1 MRKVL
6 IVGAGKSS
14 PYLIKYLIENSVQEN
29 LFILIAD
36 ANLHNLKKINKNE
49 RCKTI
54 LFDINDVDQK
64 KKLIHDADIVI
75 SLLPVHLHILIAK
88 TCLELKRN
96 LLTASYVSEEM
107 KLLNNKVKKKGL
119 IFLNE
124 IGLDPGIDHMS
135 AKKIIDRIQ
144 ADNKEII
151 SFKSFTGGLIAP
163 MSDNNLWN
171 YKFTW
176 NPRNVVKAGQGSPA
190 KFIEKGKYKY
200 VPYYRLFDNTET
212 INIDKI
218 GEFEVYPN
226 RDSLKYR
233 KLYNLD
239 DIKTMKRGKITKICF
254 SKSWNMLIRLGL
266 TDDSYRINN
275 SKNMSIREF
284 TNCFLPYDPNKSIEK
299 KVQKELKMKSF
310 NEEMKKLKAINL
322 FDDKKKIRTDNGTP
336 AEILEEILRDTWKL
350 EKNDRDMIIMYHE
363 FKYRN
368 GNKIKKI
375 TSTMVCIGD
384 NKKFTAMSKTVGLP
398 LAIAS
403 ILILNK
409 QIKIKGVIRPIHQQ
423 IYDPV
428 LEKLDRFDIN
438 FKESN

>member
-14 PYLIKYLIENSVQEN
+14 PFLIKYLIENSFTEN

-36 ANLHNLKKINKNE
+36 ANLQNLKKINKNK

-54 LFDINDVDQK
+54 LFDINDVNQK
-64 KKLIHDADIVI
+64 NNLIQDADIVI
-75 SLLPVHLHILIAK
+75 SLLPAHLHISIAK
-88 TCLELKRN
+88 TCLELNTN
-96 LLTASYVSEEM
+96 LLTASYISEEM
-107 KLLNNKVKKKGL
+107 KLLDNEVKKKGL

-124 IGLDPGIDHMS
+124 MGLDPGIDHMS

-144 ADNKEII
+144 ADKKEII

-212 INIDKI
+212 INIDEM

-233 KLYNLD
+233 KLYNLE
-239 DIKTMKRGKITKICF
+239 DIQTMKRGTIRKVGF
-254 SKSWNMLIRLGL
+254 SKSWNMLIKLGL

-284 TNCFLPYDPNKSIEK
+284 TNCFLPYDPNKSVEK
-299 KVQKELKMKSF
+299 KIQKELKIKSF
-310 NEEMKKLKAINL
+310 NEEMNKLKAIYL
-322 FDDKKKIRTDNGTP
+322 FDDKKKISTENGTP
-336 AEILEEILRDTWKL
+336 AEILEEILKDAWKL

-363 FKYRN
+363 FKHKHAN
-368 GNKIKKI
+368 EIKKT

-384 NKKFTAMSKTVGLP
+384 NKEFTAMSKTVGLP

-409 QIKIKGVIRPIHQQ
+409 KINIKGITRPVHQQ

-428 LEKLDRFDIN
+428 LEKLNQFNIN
-438 FKESN
+438 FKEYN

>member
-14 PYLIKYLIENSVQEN
+14 PFLIKYLIENSVQEN

-36 ANLHNLKKINKNE
+36 ANLLNLKKIKRNE

-88 TCLELKRN
+88 TCLELKKN

-176 NPRNVVKAGQGSPA
+176 NPRSVVKAGQGSPA

-212 INIDKI
+212 INIDEI

-239 DIKTMKRGKITKICF
+239 DIQTMKRGTIRKVGF

-266 TDDSYRINN
+266 TDDSYRISN

-299 KVQKELKMKSF
+299 KVQKELKIKSF

-322 FDDKKKIRTDNGTP
+322 FDDKKKIKTDNGTP
-336 AEILEEILRDTWKL
+336 AEILEEILRDIWKL

-368 GNKIKKI
+368 GNKIKKT

-409 QIKIKGVIRPIHQQ
+409 QIKIRGITRPIHQQ

>member
-64 KKLIHDADIVI
+64 KKLIHVADIVI

-239 DIKTMKRGKITKICF
+239 DIQTMKRGTIRKIGF

-336 AEILEEILRDTWKL
+336 AEILEEILRDIWKL

-409 QIKIKGVIRPIHQQ
+409 QIKIKGIMRPIHQQ

>member
-14 PYLIKYLIENSVQEN
+14 PFLIKYLIENSVQEN

-36 ANLHNLKKINKNE
+36 ANLLNLKKINRNE

-212 INIDKI
+212 INIDEI

-239 DIKTMKRGKITKICF
+239 DIQTMKRGTIRKVGF

-266 TDDSYRINN
+266 TDDSYRISN

-299 KVQKELKMKSF
+299 KVQKELKIKSF

-336 AEILEEILRDTWKL
+336 AEILEEILRDIWKL

-368 GNKIKKI
+368 RNKIKKI

-409 QIKIKGVIRPIHQQ
+409 QIKIRGIIRPIHQQ

>member
-6 IVGAGKSS
+6 VVGAGKSS
-14 PYLIKYLIENSVQEN
+14 PFLIKYLIENSVKEN

-36 ANLHNLKKINKNE
+36 ANLLNLKKINRNE

-176 NPRNVVKAGQGSPA
+176 NPRNVVKAGQGSA
-190 KFIEKGKYKY
+190 TKFIEKGKYKY

-212 INIDKI
+212 INIDEI

-239 DIKTMKRGKITKICF
+239 DIQTMKRGTIRKVGF

-266 TDDSYRINN
+266 TDDSYRISN

-299 KVQKELKMKSF
+299 KVQKELGIKSF

-336 AEILEEILRDTWKL
+336 AEILEEILRDIWKL

-368 GNKIKKI
+368 GNKIKKT

-409 QIKIKGVIRPIHQQ
+409 QIKIKGIIRPIHQQ

-428 LEKLDRFDIN
+428 LEKLNLFDIN

>member
-14 PYLIKYLIENSVQEN
+14 PFLIKYLIENSVQEN

-36 ANLHNLKKINKNE
+36 ANLLNLKKINRNE

-176 NPRNVVKAGQGSPA
+176 NPRNVVKAGQGSAA

-212 INIDKI
+212 INIDEI

-239 DIKTMKRGKITKICF
+239 DIQTMKRGTIRKVGF

-266 TDDSYRINN
+266 TDDSYRISN

-299 KVQKELKMKSF
+299 KVQKELKIKSF

-322 FDDKKKIRTDNGTP
+322 FDDEKKIRTENGTP
-336 AEILEEILRDTWKL
+336 AEILEEILRDIWKL

-368 GNKIKKI
+368 RNKIKKI

-409 QIKIKGVIRPIHQQ
+409 QIKIKGIIRPIHQQ

>member
-14 PYLIKYLIENSVQEN
+14 PFLIKYLIENSVTEN

-36 ANLHNLKKINKNE
+36 ANLQNLKKINKNK

-54 LFDINDVDQK
+54 LFNINDVNQK
-64 KKLIHDADIVI
+64 NKLIQDADIVI
-75 SLLPVHLHILIAK
+75 SLLPAHLHISIAK
-88 TCLELKRN
+88 TCLELNTN
-96 LLTASYVSEEM
+96 LLTASYISEEM
-107 KLLNNKVKKKGL
+107 KLLNNEVKKKGL

-124 IGLDPGIDHMS
+124 MGLDPGIDHMS

-144 ADNKEII
+144 ADKKEII

-176 NPRNVVKAGQGSPA
+176 NPKNVVKAGQGSPA

-212 INIDKI
+212 INIDEM

-233 KLYNLD
+233 KLYNLE
-239 DIKTMKRGKITKICF
+239 DIQTMKRGTIRKVGF
-254 SKSWNMLIRLGL
+254 SKSWNMLIKLGL
-266 TDDSYRINN
+266 TDDSYRISN

-284 TNCFLPYDPNKSIEK
+284 TNCFLPYDPNKSVEK
-299 KVQKELKMKSF
+299 KIQKELKIKSF
-310 NEEMKKLKAINL
+310 NEEMNKLKAIYL
-322 FDDKKKIRTDNGTP
+322 FDDIKKISTENGTP
-336 AEILEEILRDTWKL
+336 AEILEEILKDAWKL

-363 FKYRN
+363 FKHKHAN
-368 GNKIKKI
+368 EIKKT

-384 NKKFTAMSKTVGLP
+384 NKEFTAMSKTVGLP

-409 QIKIKGVIRPIHQQ
+409 KIKIKGITRPVHQQ

-428 LEKLDRFDIN
+428 LEKLNQFNIN
-438 FKESN
+438 FKEYN

>member
-14 PYLIKYLIENSVQEN
+14 PFLIKYLIENSVKEN

-36 ANLHNLKKINKNE
+36 ANLQNLKKINKNK

-54 LFDINDVDQK
+54 LFDINDVNQK
-64 KKLIHDADIVI
+64 NKLIQEADIVI
-75 SLLPVHLHILIAK
+75 SLLPAHLHISIAK

-96 LLTASYVSEEM
+96 LLTASYISEEM
-107 KLLNNKVKKKGL
+107 KLLDNEVKKKGL

-135 AKKIIDRIQ
+135 AKKIIDRIH

-212 INIDKI
+212 INIDKM

-233 KLYNLD
+233 KLYNLE
-239 DIKTMKRGKITKICF
+239 DIQTMKRGTIRKVGF
-254 SKSWNMLIRLGL
+254 SKSWNMLIKLGL
-266 TDDSYRINN
+266 TDDSYRISN

-284 TNCFLPYDPNKSIEK
+284 TNCFLPFDPNKSVEK
-299 KVQKELKMKSF
+299 KIQKELKIKSF

-322 FDDKKKIRTDNGTP
+322 FNDKKKIISDNGTP
-336 AEILEEILRDTWKL
+336 AEILEEILRDAWKL
-350 EKNDRDMIIMYHE
+350 DKNDRDMIIMYHE
-363 FKYRN
+363 FKYKN
-368 GNKIKKI
+368 AKKIKKT
-375 TSTMVCIGD
+375 TSTMVCIGE
-384 NKKFTAMSKTVGLP
+384 NKEFTAMSKTVGLP

-403 ILILNK
+403 ILILNN
-409 QIKIKGVIRPIHQQ
+409 QIKVKGIIRPIHQQ
-423 IYDPV
+423 IYDPI
-428 LEKLDRFDIN
+428 LEKLDRFNIN

>member
-6 IVGAGKSS
+6 IIGAGKSS
-14 PYLIKYLIENSVQEN
+14 PFLIKYLIEKSVSEN

-36 ANLHNLKKINKNE
+36 ANLQNLKKINKNE

-54 LFDINDVDQK
+54 QLDVNDMYQK
-64 KKLIHDADIVI
+64 KKLIKNSDIVI
-75 SLLPVHLHILIAK
+75 SLLPMHLHISIAK

-96 LLTASYVSEEM
+96 LLTASYISEEM
-107 KLLNNKVKKKGL
+107 KLLDNEVKKKGL

-135 AKKIIDRIQ
+135 AKKIIDRIH

-212 INIDKI
+212 INIDKM

-233 KLYNLD
+233 KLYNLE
-239 DIKTMKRGKITKICF
+239 DIQTMKRGTIRKVGF
-254 SKSWNMLIRLGL
+254 SKSWNMLIKLGL
-266 TDDSYRINN
+266 TDDSYRISN

-284 TNCFLPYDPNKSIEK
+284 TNCFLPFDPNKSVEK
-299 KVQKELKMKSF
+299 KIQKELKIKSF

-322 FDDKKKIRTDNGTP
+322 FNDKKKIISDNGTP
-336 AEILEEILRDTWKL
+336 AEILEEILRDAWKL
-350 EKNDRDMIIMYHE
+350 DKNDRDMIIMYHE
-363 FKYRN
+363 FKYKN
-368 GNKIKKI
+368 AKKIKKT
-375 TSTMVCIGD
+375 TSTMVCIGE
-384 NKKFTAMSKTVGLP
+384 NKEFTAMSKTVGLP

-403 ILILNK
+403 ILILNN
-409 QIKIKGVIRPIHQQ
+409 QIKVKGIIRPIHQQ
-423 IYDPV
+423 IYDPI
-428 LEKLDRFDIN
+428 LEKLDRFNIN

>member
-14 PYLIKYLIENSVQEN
+14 PFLIKYLIENSVTEN

-36 ANLHNLKKINKNE
+36 ANLQNLKKINKNK

-54 LFDINDVDQK
+54 LFNINDVNQK
-64 KKLIHDADIVI
+64 NKLIQDADIVI
-75 SLLPVHLHILIAK
+75 SLLPAHLHISIAK
-88 TCLELKRN
+88 TCLELNTN
-96 LLTASYVSEEM
+96 LLTASYISEEM
-107 KLLNNKVKKKGL
+107 KLLNNEVKKKGL

-124 IGLDPGIDHMS
+124 MGLDPGIDHMS

-144 ADNKEII
+144 ADKKEII

-212 INIDKI
+212 INIDEM

-233 KLYNLD
+233 KLYNLE
-239 DIKTMKRGKITKICF
+239 DIQTMKRGTIRKVGF
-254 SKSWNMLIRLGL
+254 SKSWNMLIKLGL
-266 TDDSYRINN
+266 TDDSYRISN
-275 SKNMSIREF
+275 SKNMSIKEF
-284 TNCFLPYDPNKSIEK
+284 TNCFLPYDPNKSVEK
-299 KVQKELKMKSF
+299 KIQKELKIKSF
-310 NEEMKKLKAINL
+310 NEEMNKLKAIYL
-322 FDDKKKIRTDNGTP
+322 FDDKKKISTENGTP
-336 AEILEEILRDTWKL
+336 AEILEEILKDAWKL

-363 FKYRN
+363 FKHKHAN
-368 GNKIKKI
+368 EIKKT

-384 NKKFTAMSKTVGLP
+384 NKEFTAMSKTVGLP

-409 QIKIKGVIRPIHQQ
+409 KIKIKGITRPVHQQ

-428 LEKLDRFDIN
+428 LEKLNQFNIN
-438 FKESN
+438 FKEYN

>member
-14 PYLIKYLIENSVQEN
+14 PFLIKYLIQNSVAEN

-36 ANLHNLKKINKNE
+36 SNLQNLKKINENE

-54 LFDINDVDQK
+54 LFDINDVVQK
-64 KKLIHDADIVI
+64 SKLIKDSDIVI
-75 SLLPVHLHILIAK
+75 SLLPVHLHISIAK

-96 LLTASYVSEEM
+96 FLTASYVSEEM
-107 KLLNNKVKKKGL
+107 KLLNNDVKKKGL

-124 IGLDPGIDHMS
+124 MGLDPGIDHMS

-144 ADNKEII
+144 ANNKEII

-163 MSDNNLWN
+163 MSDNNLWK

-176 NPRNVVKAGQGSPA
+176 NPRNVITAGQGSPA
-190 KFIEKGKYKY
+190 KFIERGKYKY

-212 INIDKI
+212 INIDEM

-233 KLYNLD
+233 ELYNLG
-239 DIKTMKRGKITKICF
+239 DIKTMKRGTIRKVGF
-254 SKSWNMLIRLGL
+254 SKSWNMLIKLGL
-266 TDDSYRINN
+266 TDDSYRISN

-284 TNCFLPYDPNKSIEK
+284 TNCFLPYDPNKSVEK
-299 KVQKELKMKSF
+299 KIQKELNIKSF
-310 NEEMKKLKAINL
+310 NDEMNKLKAIYL
-322 FDDKKKIRTDNGTP
+322 FDDEKKIMTDNGTP
-336 AEILEEILRDTWKL
+336 AEILEEILRDAWKL
-350 EKNDRDMIIMYHE
+350 EKNDRDMIIMHHE

-368 GNKIKKI
+368 ANEIKKT

-384 NKKFTAMSKTVGLP
+384 NKEFTAMSKTVGLP

-403 ILILNK
+403 ILILNEK
-409 QIKIKGVIRPIHQQ
+409 IKIKGIIRPIHQQ
-423 IYDPV
+423 IYNPV
-428 LEKLDRFDIN
+428 LEKLNQFNIN

>member
-14 PYLIKYLIENSVQEN
+14 PFLIKYLIENSVKEN

-36 ANLHNLKKINKNE
+36 AKLLNLKKINRNE

-176 NPRNVVKAGQGSPA
+176 NPRNVVKAGQGSAA
-190 KFIEKGKYKY
+190 KFIENGKYKY

-212 INIDKI
+212 INIDEI

-239 DIKTMKRGKITKICF
+239 NIQTMKRGTIRKVGF

-266 TDDSYRINN
+266 TDDSYRISN

-299 KVQKELKMKSF
+299 KVQKELRIKSF

-336 AEILEEILRDTWKL
+336 AEILEEILRDIWKL

-368 GNKIKKI
+368 GNKIKKT

-409 QIKIKGVIRPIHQQ
+409 QIKIKGIIRPIHQQ

>member
-64 KKLIHDADIVI
+64 KKLIHVADIVI

-163 MSDNNLWN
+163 TSDNNLWN

-239 DIKTMKRGKITKICF
+239 DIQTMKRGTIRKIGF

-299 KVQKELKMKSF
+299 KVQKELKIKSF

-409 QIKIKGVIRPIHQQ
+409 QIKIKGIMRPIHQQ

>member
-14 PYLIKYLIENSVQEN
+14 PFLIKYLIENSVTEN
-29 LFILIAD
+29 LFILVAD
-36 ANLHNLKKINKNE
+36 ANLQNLKKINKNK

-54 LFDINDVDQK
+54 LFDINDVNQK
-64 KKLIHDADIVI
+64 IKLIQDADIVI
-75 SLLPVHLHILIAK
+75 SLLPAHLHISIAK
-88 TCLELKRN
+88 TCLELNTN
-96 LLTASYVSEEM
+96 LLTASYTSEEM
-107 KLLNNKVKKKGL
+107 KLLHKEVKKKGL

-124 IGLDPGIDHMS
+124 MGLDPGIDHMS

-144 ADNKEII
+144 ADKKEII

-200 VPYYRLFDNTET
+200 VPYHRLFDNTET
-212 INIDKI
+212 INIDQM

-233 KLYNLD
+233 KLYNLE
-239 DIKTMKRGKITKICF
+239 DIQTMKRGTIRKVGF
-254 SKSWNMLIRLGL
+254 SKSWNMLIKLGL
-266 TDDSYRINN
+266 TDDSYRISN

-284 TNCFLPYDPNKSIEK
+284 TNCFLPYDPNKSVEK
-299 KVQKELKMKSF
+299 KIQKELKIKSF

-322 FDDKKKIRTDNGTP
+322 FDDKKKISIENGTP
-336 AEILEEILRDTWKL
+336 AEILEEILKDAWKL
-350 EKNDRDMIIMYHE
+350 EKNDRDMIVMYHE
-363 FKYRN
+363 FKYKHA
-368 GNKIKKI
+368 NKIKKT
-375 TSTMVCIGD
+375 TSTMVCIGN
-384 NKKFTAMSKTVGLP
+384 NKEFTAMSKTVGLP

-409 QIKIKGVIRPIHQQ
+409 KINIKGITRPVHQQ

-428 LEKLDRFDIN
+428 LEKLNQLNIN
-438 FKESN
+438 FKEYN

>member
-14 PYLIKYLIENSVQEN
+14 PFLIKYLIENSVTEN

-36 ANLHNLKKINKNE
+36 ANLQNLKKINKNK

-54 LFDINDVDQK
+54 LFDINDVNQK
-64 KKLIHDADIVI
+64 NKLIQDADIVI
-75 SLLPVHLHILIAK
+75 SLLPAYLHISIAK
-88 TCLELKRN
+88 TCLELNTN
-96 LLTASYVSEEM
+96 LLTASYISEEM
-107 KLLNNKVKKKGL
+107 KLLDYEVKKKGL

-124 IGLDPGIDHMS
+124 MGLDPGIDHMS

-144 ADNKEII
+144 ADKKEII

-212 INIDKI
+212 INIDEM

-239 DIKTMKRGKITKICF
+239 DIQTMKRGTIRKVGF

-266 TDDSYRINN
+266 TDDSYRISN

-284 TNCFLPYDPNKSIEK
+284 TNCFLPYDPNKSVEK
-299 KVQKELKMKSF
+299 KVQKEFKIKSF

-322 FDDKKKIRTDNGTP
+322 FDDKKRIRTDNGTP

-368 GNKIKKI
+368 GNKIKKT

-384 NKKFTAMSKTVGLP
+384 NKKLTAMSKTVGLP

-409 QIKIKGVIRPIHQQ
+409 QIKIKGIIRPIHQQ

>member
-14 PYLIKYLIENSVQEN
+14 PFLIKYLTENSVKEN

-36 ANLHNLKKINKNE
+36 ANLLNLKKINRNE

-212 INIDKI
+212 INIDEI

-239 DIKTMKRGKITKICF
+239 DIQTMKRGTIRKVGF

-266 TDDSYRINN
+266 TDDSYRISN

-284 TNCFLPYDPNKSIEK
+284 TNCFLPYDLNKSVEK
-299 KVQKELKMKSF
+299 KVQKELKIKSF
-310 NEEMKKLKAINL
+310 NEEMKKLKEINL
-322 FDDKKKIRTDNGTP
+322 FDDKKKIRTNNGTP

-368 GNKIKKI
+368 GNKIKKT

-384 NKKFTAMSKTVGLP
+384 NKKLTAMSKTVGLP

-409 QIKIKGVIRPIHQQ
+409 QIKIKGIIRPIHQQ

>member
-6 IVGAGKSS
+6 VVGAGKSS
-14 PYLIKYLIENSVQEN
+14 PFLIKYLIENSVKEN

-36 ANLHNLKKINKNE
+36 ANLLNLKKINRNE

-88 TCLELKRN
+88 TCLELKKN

-176 NPRNVVKAGQGSPA
+176 NPRNVVKAGQGSA
-190 KFIEKGKYKY
+190 TKFIEKGKYKY

-212 INIDKI
+212 INIDEI

-239 DIKTMKRGKITKICF
+239 DIQTMKRGTIRKVGF

-266 TDDSYRINN
+266 TDDSYRISN

-299 KVQKELKMKSF
+299 KVQKELGIKSF

-336 AEILEEILRDTWKL
+336 AEILEEILRDIWKL

-368 GNKIKKI
+368 GNKIKKT

-409 QIKIKGVIRPIHQQ
+409 QIKIRGITRPIHQQ

>member
-14 PYLIKYLIENSVQEN
+14 PFLIKYLIENSVTEN

-36 ANLHNLKKINKNE
+36 ANLQNLKKINKNK

-54 LFDINDVDQK
+54 LFDINDVNQK
-64 KKLIHDADIVI
+64 NKLIQDADIVI
-75 SLLPVHLHILIAK
+75 SLLPAHLHISIAK
-88 TCLELKRN
+88 TCLELNTN
-96 LLTASYVSEEM
+96 LLTASYISEEM
-107 KLLNNKVKKKGL
+107 KLLDNEVKKKGL

-135 AKKIIDRIQ
+135 AKKIIDRIH

-212 INIDKI
+212 INIDEI

-239 DIKTMKRGKITKICF
+239 DIQTMKRGTIRKVGF

-266 TDDSYRINN
+266 TDDSYRISN

-284 TNCFLPYDPNKSIEK
+284 TNCFLPFDPNKSVEK
-299 KVQKELKMKSF
+299 KIQKELKIKSF

-322 FDDKKKIRTDNGTP
+322 FNDKKKIISDNGTP
-336 AEILEEILRDTWKL
+336 AEILEEILRDAWKL
-350 EKNDRDMIIMYHE
+350 DKNDRDMIIMYHE
-363 FKYRN
+363 FKYKN
-368 GNKIKKI
+368 AKKIKKT
-375 TSTMVCIGD
+375 TSTMVCIGE
-384 NKKFTAMSKTVGLP
+384 NKEFTAMSKTVGLP

-403 ILILNK
+403 ILILNN
-409 QIKIKGVIRPIHQQ
+409 QIKVKGIIRPIHQQ
-423 IYDPV
+423 IYDPI
-428 LEKLDRFDIN
+428 LEKLDRFNIN

>member
-14 PYLIKYLIENSVQEN
+14 PFLIKYLIDNSVKEN

-36 ANLHNLKKINKNE
+36 ANLLNLKKINRNE

-151 SFKSFTGGLIAP
+151 SFKSFTGGLMAP

-212 INIDKI
+212 INIDEI

-239 DIKTMKRGKITKICF
+239 DIQTMNRGTIRKVGF

-266 TDDSYRINN
+266 TDDSYRISN

-299 KVQKELKMKSF
+299 KVQKELKIKSF

-322 FDDKKKIRTDNGTP
+322 FDDKKKIKTDNGTP
-336 AEILEEILRDTWKL
+336 AEILEEILRDIWKL

-368 GNKIKKI
+368 GNKIKKT

-409 QIKIKGVIRPIHQQ
+409 QIKIRGIIRPIHQQ

>member
-6 IVGAGKSS
+6 IIGAGKSS
-14 PYLIKYLIENSVQEN
+14 PFLIKYLIKNSVTEN

-36 ANLHNLKKINKNE
+36 ANLQNLKRINENE

-54 LFDINDVDQK
+54 LFNINDGDQK
-64 KKLIHDADIVI
+64 KKLIQDADIVI
-75 SLLPVHLHILIAK
+75 SLLPVHLHISIAK
-88 TCLELKRN
+88 TCLQLKRN

-107 KLLNNKVKKKGL
+107 KLLDSKVKKKGL

-124 IGLDPGIDHMS
+124 MGLDPGIDHMS

-144 ADNKEII
+144 ADHKEII

-212 INIDKI
+212 IKIDEM

-239 DIKTMKRGKITKICF
+239 DIQTMKRGTIRKIGF
-254 SKSWNMLIRLGL
+254 SKSWNMLIKLGL
-266 TDDSYRINN
+266 TDDSYRISN
-275 SKNMSIREF
+275 SKNMTIREF
-284 TNCFLPYDPNKSIEK
+284 TNCFLPYDPNKSVEEK
-299 KVQKELKMKSF
+299 IQKELKIKSF
-310 NEEMKKLKAINL
+310 NEEMNKLKAIYL

-336 AEILEEILRDTWKL
+336 AEILEEILRDAWKL
-350 EKNDRDMIIMYHE
+350 EKKDRDMIIMYHE
-363 FKYRN
+363 FKYRH
-368 GNKIKKI
+368 GNKIKKT

-384 NKKFTAMSKTVGLP
+384 NKEFTAMSKTVGLP

-409 QIKIKGVIRPIHQQ
+409 KINIKGIIRPIHQE

-428 LEKLDRFDIN
+428 LKKLNQFNIN

>member
-14 PYLIKYLIENSVQEN
+14 PFLIKYLIENSVQEN

-64 KKLIHDADIVI
+64 KKLIHGADIVI

-176 NPRNVVKAGQGSPA
+176 NPRNVVKAGQGSAA

-212 INIDKI
+212 INIDEI

-239 DIKTMKRGKITKICF
+239 DIQTMKRGTIRKVGF

-266 TDDSYRINN
+266 TDDSYRISN

-299 KVQKELKMKSF
+299 KVQKELKIKSF

-336 AEILEEILRDTWKL
+336 AEILEEILRDIWKL

-368 GNKIKKI
+368 RNKIKKI

-409 QIKIKGVIRPIHQQ
+409 QIKIKGIIRPIHQQ

>member
-14 PYLIKYLIENSVQEN
+14 PFLIKYLIENSVLEN

-36 ANLHNLKKINKNE
+36 ANLLNLKKINRNE

-176 NPRNVVKAGQGSPA
+176 NPRNVVKAGQGSAA

-212 INIDKI
+212 INIDEI

-239 DIKTMKRGKITKICF
+239 DIQTMKRGTIRKVGF

-266 TDDSYRINN
+266 TDDSYRISN

-299 KVQKELKMKSF
+299 KVQKELKIKSF

-336 AEILEEILRDTWKL
+336 AEILEEILRDIWKL

-368 GNKIKKI
+368 GNKIKKT

-384 NKKFTAMSKTVGLP
+384 NKKLTAMSKTVGLP
-398 LAIAS
+398 LAITS

-409 QIKIKGVIRPIHQQ
+409 QIKIKGIIRPIHQQ

>member
-14 PYLIKYLIENSVQEN
+14 PFLIKYLIENSVKEN

-36 ANLHNLKKINKNE
+36 ANLLNLKKINRNE

-212 INIDKI
+212 INIDEI

-239 DIKTMKRGKITKICF
+239 DIQTMKRGTIRKVGF

-266 TDDSYRINN
+266 TDDSYRISN

-299 KVQKELKMKSF
+299 KVQKELKIKSF

-322 FDDKKKIRTDNGTP
+322 FDDKKKIKTDNGTP
-336 AEILEEILRDTWKL
+336 AEILEEILRDIWKL

-368 GNKIKKI
+368 GNKIKKT

-409 QIKIKGVIRPIHQQ
+409 QIKIRGIIRPIHQQ

>member
-14 PYLIKYLIENSVQEN
+14 PFLIKYLIENSVKEN

-36 ANLHNLKKINKNE
+36 ANLLNLKKINRNE

-176 NPRNVVKAGQGSPA
+176 NPRNVVKAGQGSA
-190 KFIEKGKYKY
+190 TKFIEKGKYKY

-212 INIDKI
+212 INIDEI

-239 DIKTMKRGKITKICF
+239 NIQTMKRGTIRKVGF
-254 SKSWNMLIRLGL
+254 S
-266 TDDSYRINN
+266 
-275 SKNMSIREF
+275 
-284 TNCFLPYDPNKSIEK
+284 
-299 KVQKELKMKSF
+299 
-310 NEEMKKLKAINL
+310 
-322 FDDKKKIRTDNGTP
+322 
-336 AEILEEILRDTWKL
+336 
-350 EKNDRDMIIMYHE
+350 
-363 FKYRN
+363 
-368 GNKIKKI
+368 
-375 TSTMVCIGD
+375 
-384 NKKFTAMSKTVGLP
+384 
-398 LAIAS
+398 
-403 ILILNK
+403 
-409 QIKIKGVIRPIHQQ
+409 
-423 IYDPV
+423 
-428 LEKLDRFDIN
+428 
-438 FKESN
+438 

>member
-6 IVGAGKSS
+6 IIGAGKSS
-14 PYLIKYLIENSVQEN
+14 PFLIKYLIDNSVTEN
-29 LFILIAD
+29 LFILIVD
-36 ANLHNLKKINKNE
+36 ANLQNLKRINENE

-54 LFDINDVDQK
+54 LFNINDGDQK
-64 KKLIHDADIVI
+64 KKLIQDADIVI
-75 SLLPVHLHILIAK
+75 SLLPVHLHISIAK
-88 TCLELKRN
+88 TCLQLKRN

-107 KLLNNKVKKKGL
+107 KLLDSEVKKKGL

-124 IGLDPGIDHMS
+124 MGLDPGIDHMS

-144 ADNKEII
+144 ADHKEII

-212 INIDKI
+212 IKIDEM
-218 GEFEVYPN
+218 GEFEVYAN

-239 DIKTMKRGKITKICF
+239 DIQTMKRGTIRKIGFCQ
-254 SKSWNMLIRLGL
+254 SWNMLIKLGL
-266 TDDSYRINN
+266 TDDSYRISN
-275 SKNMSIREF
+275 SKNMTIREF
-284 TNCFLPYDPNKSIEK
+284 TNCFLPYDPNKSVEK
-299 KVQKELKMKSF
+299 KIQKELKIKSF
-310 NEEMKKLKAINL
+310 NEEMNKLKAIYL
-322 FDDKKKIRTDNGTP
+322 FDDKKKIRTDKGTP
-336 AEILEEILRDTWKL
+336 AEILEEILRDAWKL
-350 EKNDRDMIIMYHE
+350 EKKDRDMIIMYHE
-363 FKYRN
+363 FKYRYAK
-368 GNKIKKI
+368 KIKKT

-384 NKKFTAMSKTVGLP
+384 NKEFTAMSKTVGLP

-409 QIKIKGVIRPIHQQ
+409 QIKIKGIIRPIHQE

-428 LEKLDRFDIN
+428 LEKLDQFNIN

>member
-14 PYLIKYLIENSVQEN
+14 PFLIKYLIENSVTEN
-29 LFILIAD
+29 LFILVAD
-36 ANLHNLKKINKNE
+36 ANLQNLKKINKNK

-54 LFDINDVDQK
+54 LFDINNVNQK
-64 KKLIHDADIVI
+64 NKLIQEADIVI
-75 SLLPVHLHILIAK
+75 SLLPAHLHISIAK
-88 TCLELKRN
+88 TCLELNTN
-96 LLTASYVSEEM
+96 LLTASYISEEM
-107 KLLNNKVKKKGL
+107 KILDNEVKKKGL

-124 IGLDPGIDHMS
+124 MGLDPGIDHMS

-144 ADNKEII
+144 ADKKEII

-212 INIDKI
+212 INIDEM

-233 KLYNLD
+233 KLYNLE
-239 DIKTMKRGKITKICF
+239 DIQTMKRGTIRKVGF
-254 SKSWNMLIRLGL
+254 SKSWNMLIKLGL
-266 TDDSYRINN
+266 TDDSYRISN

-284 TNCFLPYDPNKSIEK
+284 TNCFLPYDPNKSVEK
-299 KVQKELKMKSF
+299 KIQKELKIKSF
-310 NEEMKKLKAINL
+310 DEEMNKLKAIYL
-322 FDDKKKIRTDNGTP
+322 FDDKKKISVENGTP
-336 AEILEEILRDTWKL
+336 AEILEEILKDAWKL

-363 FKYRN
+363 FKHKHA
-368 GNKIKKI
+368 NKIKKTI
-375 TSTMVCIGD
+375 STMVCIGD
-384 NKKFTAMSKTVGLP
+384 NKEFTAMSKTVGLP

-409 QIKIKGVIRPIHQQ
+409 KINIIGITRPVHQQ

-428 LEKLDRFDIN
+428 LEKLNQFGIN
-438 FKESN
+438 FKEYN

>member
-6 IVGAGKSS
+6 IIGAGKSS
-14 PYLIKYLIENSVQEN
+14 PFLIKYLIEKSVSEN

-36 ANLHNLKKINKNE
+36 ANLQNLKKINKNE

-54 LFDINDVDQK
+54 QLDVNDMYQK
-64 KKLIHDADIVI
+64 KKLIKNSDIVI
-75 SLLPVHLHILIAK
+75 SLLPMHLHISIAK

-96 LLTASYVSEEM
+96 LLTASYISEEM
-107 KLLNNKVKKKGL
+107 KLLDNEVKKKGL

-135 AKKIIDRIQ
+135 AKKIIDRIH

-212 INIDKI
+212 INIDKM

-233 KLYNLD
+233 KLYNLE
-239 DIKTMKRGKITKICF
+239 DIQTMKRGTIRKVGF
-254 SKSWNMLIRLGL
+254 SKSWNMLIKLGL
-266 TDDSYRINN
+266 TDDSYRISN

-284 TNCFLPYDPNKSIEK
+284 TNCFLPFDPNKSVEK
-299 KVQKELKMKSF
+299 KIQKELKIKSY

-322 FDDKKKIRTDNGTP
+322 FNDKKKIISDNGTP
-336 AEILEEILRDTWKL
+336 AEILEEILRDAWKL
-350 EKNDRDMIIMYHE
+350 DKNDRDMIIMYHE
-363 FKYRN
+363 FKYKN
-368 GNKIKKI
+368 AKKIKKT
-375 TSTMVCIGD
+375 TSTMVCIGE
-384 NKKFTAMSKTVGLP
+384 NKEFTAMSKTVGLP

-403 ILILNK
+403 ILILNN
-409 QIKIKGVIRPIHQQ
+409 QIKVKGIIRPIHQQ
-423 IYDPV
+423 IYDPI
-428 LEKLDRFDIN
+428 LEKLDRFNIN

>member
-14 PYLIKYLIENSVQEN
+14 PFLIKYLIENSVKEN

-36 ANLHNLKKINKNE
+36 ANLLNLKKINRNE

-151 SFKSFTGGLIAP
+151 SLKSFTGGLIAP

-176 NPRNVVKAGQGSPA
+176 NPRNVVKAGQGSA
-190 KFIEKGKYKY
+190 TKFIEKGKYKY

-212 INIDKI
+212 INIDEI

-239 DIKTMKRGKITKICF
+239 NIQTMKRGTIRKVGF

-266 TDDSYRINN
+266 TDDSYRISN

-299 KVQKELKMKSF
+299 KVQKELRIKSF

-336 AEILEEILRDTWKL
+336 AEILEEILRDIWKL

-368 GNKIKKI
+368 GNKIKKT

-409 QIKIKGVIRPIHQQ
+409 QIKIRGIIRPIHQQ

>member
-64 KKLIHDADIVI
+64 KKLIHVADIVI

-163 MSDNNLWN
+163 TSDNNLWN

-239 DIKTMKRGKITKICF
+239 DIQTMKRGTIRKIGF

-368 GNKIKKI
+368 GNKIKKT

>member
-6 IVGAGKSS
+6 VVGAGKSS
-14 PYLIKYLIENSVQEN
+14 PFLIKYLIENSVKEN

-36 ANLHNLKKINKNE
+36 ANLLNLKKINRNE

-176 NPRNVVKAGQGSPA
+176 NPRNVVKAGQGSA
-190 KFIEKGKYKY
+190 TKFIEKGKYKY

-212 INIDKI
+212 INIDEI

-239 DIKTMKRGKITKICF
+239 DIQTMKRGTIRKVGF

-266 TDDSYRINN
+266 TDDSYRISN

-299 KVQKELKMKSF
+299 KVQKELKIKSF

-322 FDDKKKIRTDNGTP
+322 FDDKKKIKTDNGTP
-336 AEILEEILRDTWKL
+336 AEILEEILRDIWKL

-368 GNKIKKI
+368 GNKIKKT

-409 QIKIKGVIRPIHQQ
+409 QIKIRGITRPIHQQ

>member
-64 KKLIHDADIVI
+64 KKLIHGADIVI

-163 MSDNNLWN
+163 TSDNNLWN

-239 DIKTMKRGKITKICF
+239 DIQTMKRGTIRKIGF

-368 GNKIKKI
+368 GNKIKKT

>member
-14 PYLIKYLIENSVQEN
+14 PFLIKYLIENSVKEN

-36 ANLHNLKKINKNE
+36 ANLLNLKKINRNE

-212 INIDKI
+212 INIDEI

-239 DIKTMKRGKITKICF
+239 DIQTMKRGTIRKVGF

-266 TDDSYRINN
+266 TDDSYRISN

-299 KVQKELKMKSF
+299 KVQKELKIKSF

-336 AEILEEILRDTWKL
+336 AEILEEILRDIWKL

-368 GNKIKKI
+368 GNKIKKT

-409 QIKIKGVIRPIHQQ
+409 QIKIKGIIRPIHQQ